1 MEATKE
7 EKMEQVHEY
16 GDIEGEVLMS
26 RSIVFKEPI
35 PIVEKRW
42 LQNNTRLT
50 SAVNGQTCIVVI
62 DGGSSDIISHI
73 FLDRSQALLPAFCPL
88 VNEATKCKCDMHV
101 SLLFTIGGDH
111 TDMVWY
117 NVLSMDSG
125 DSLLRRSWMYNNN
138 GIYWMKDN
146 TYLFVHNEK
155 PITLHRMKPEPP
167 KKGSRV
173 GVAKEVLQVCH
184 VYRGN
189 ADRTLV

>member
-50 SAVNGQTCIVVI
+50 SAVNGQTCTVVI

-88 VNEATKCKCDMHV
+88 VNDK
-101 SLLFTIGGDH
+101 
-111 TDMVWY
+111 
-117 NVLSMDSG
+117 
-125 DSLLRRSWMYNNN
+125 RRSASVTCTSVYFY
-138 GIYWMKDN
+138 YWWRP
-146 TYLFVHNEK
+146 YGH
-155 PITLHRMKPEPP
+155 
-167 KKGSRV
+167 
-173 GVAKEVLQVCH
+173 GVVRCTID
-184 VYRGN
+184 G
-189 ADRTLV
+189 